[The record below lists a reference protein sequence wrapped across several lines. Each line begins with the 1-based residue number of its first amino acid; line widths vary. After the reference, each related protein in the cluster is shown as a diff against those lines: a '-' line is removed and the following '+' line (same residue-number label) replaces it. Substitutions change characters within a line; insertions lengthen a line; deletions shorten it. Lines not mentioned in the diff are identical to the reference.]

1 MLCPATSSKSIFHW
15 LARQREPGGDPPER
29 IRAYLAI
36 LAVTYL
42 PLLVTVLVD
51 ARPEALWN
59 GFKGGSVPFFED
71 LGFNYALL
79 VSLPSL
85 VVLLVSDEYLLFT
98 ALDEVRKDQVVRLSP
113 GSLETLKQRWAEI
126 FEKLNLIAQL
136 GGILLAIPL
145 AIATA
150 QLYKQNVNSWI
161 ANDHKLN
168 SAGYL
173 YVYCVALFYV
183 VIIFY
188 VARSVA
194 ISVFLRAVVK
204 TAESPLSIL
213 PLHPDKC
220 GGLRPVGR
228 LGLRNQYTLTILGIN
243 LLLLLVVW
251 YRDMDREA
259 SFGKIL
265 MAGCAAYVI
274 LGPIIF
280 MAPLLPFREA
290 MRTAKKKW
298 THEFA
303 ALVRS
308 EIDQLHKK
316 ITANDASE
324 IDEKSIE
331 RLRKVGAA
339 LDELPIWP
347 FDPATLRKFA
357 TAYFVPPV
365 LLPLLGK
372 SVQLLL
378 RLIGFG

>member
-1 MLCPATSSKSIFHW
+1 VP
-15 LARQREPGGDPPER
+15 
-29 IRAYLAI
+29 
-36 LAVTYL
+36 
-42 PLLVTVLVD
+42 
-51 ARPEALWN
+51 LWN
-59 GFKGGSVPFFED
+59 GFSGGSVPFFED

-79 VSLPSL
+79 ISLPSL

-98 ALDEVRKDQVVRLSP
+98 SLDEVQKDQVVKLSS
-113 GSLETLKQRWAEI
+113 GSLALLKQRWAWV
-126 FEKLNLIAQL
+126 FRRLNLITQFA
-136 GGILLAIPL
+136 GILFGIPL
-145 AIATA
+145 AILTA
-150 QLYKQNVNSWI
+150 HLYKQNVSSWI
-161 ANDHKLN
+161 ANDRKLN

-173 YVYCVALFYV
+173 YVYCISLFYV

-188 VARSVA
+188 VTRSVA
-194 ISVFLRAVVK
+194 ISLFLRAVVK
-204 TAESPLSIL
+204 IAESPLSIL

-251 YRDMDREA
+251 SSDMSREA

-265 MAGCAAYVI
+265 MVGVAAYLI

-290 MRTAKKKW
+290 MRTAKQHW

-308 EIDQLHKK
+308 EIDKLHVK
-316 ITANDASE
+316 ISANDASE

-331 RLRKVGAA
+331 RLRKVGAT

-365 LLPLLGK
+365 VLPLLAK
-372 SVQLLL
+372 LVQLLL
-378 RLIGFG
+378 TMR